1 MEWYWSL
8 ALLVGAIAA
17 LIMLGFP
24 VAIAF
29 IIANIIGTL
38 IFAGGFAGLIQIV
51 ENSTDLVTS
60 FTLVPVP
67 LFVLMGALFFHT
79 GLAKRVFDA
88 LDLLLGRLPG
98 RLSFLAIGGGTVFA
112 ALTGSSLANAAMLGS
127 LLIPEMEK
135 RRYKRHMAIGPIMA
149 VGGLAIIIPPSAISV
164 LLAGIANV
172 DVGRVLIAGIVPGLL
187 LAVFFCMV
195 VAIQLWLDPEA
206 APAYDTQPI
215 PFADKMR
222 LLLVDTVPIFVII
235 AAVVGSIIFGI
246 ATPTESAAFGVVAVL
261 LSALLFRTLT
271 PDAVKASLR
280 DTVMVGGVVFFI
292 VMGSAVFSQLLA
304 YSGSSRGLLQWA
316 TSFDVPPV
324 IILLSMVLILL
335 VLGTFMD
342 QVSMILITVPI
353 FFPLASALGFDLVWF
368 SMVVLLAIEVGLVT
382 PPFGLLLF
390 IMVGQAPPGTSF
402 GDVVRAGI
410 PFLIVHA
417 VVILLIIA
425 FPDLVLFLPRMI

>member
-1 MEWYWSL
+1 
-8 ALLVGAIAA
+8 
-17 LIMLGFP
+17 
-24 VAIAF
+24 
-29 IIANIIGTL
+29 
-38 IFAGGFAGLIQIV
+38 
-51 ENSTDLVTS
+51 
-60 FTLVPVP
+60 
-67 LFVLMGALFFHT
+67 
-79 GLAKRVFDA
+79 
-88 LDLLLGRLPG
+88 
-98 RLSFLAIGGGTVFA
+98 
-112 ALTGSSLANAAMLGS
+112 
-127 LLIPEMEK
+127 
-135 RRYKRHMAIGPIMA
+135 
-149 VGGLAIIIPPSAISV
+149 
-164 LLAGIANV
+164 
-172 DVGRVLIAGIVPGLL
+172 
-187 LAVFFCMV
+187 MV
-195 VAIQLWLDPEA
+195 VAIQLWLDPAA

-271 PDAVKASLR
+271 PDSITASLR
-280 DTVMVGGVVFFI
+280 DTVVVGGVVFFI